1 MCQNMLMRILLCLIL
16 STQLLSLSKALGQRT
31 KPIEPER
38 NVLEGVSEEQLRN
51 EIILPRID
59 LKYRSGGYLIYDCAD
74 QHFVC
79 VDSRGFSQC
88 QLDREFSR
96 ENERLILA
104 CSPLRRFN
112 TFESCL
118 AELYKLMHQAAPKT
132 ICLNPK
138 SI

>member
-1 MCQNMLMRILLCLIL
+1 MRTFFWVFSFITLALLETGGAQLI
-16 STQLLSLSKALGQRT
+16 
-31 KPIEPER
+31 KPVAPKR

-51 EIILPRID
+51 EVLLPRID

-96 ENERLILA
+96 ESERLILA
-104 CSPLRRFN
+104 CSPLKRFN
-112 TFESCL
+112 SFELCL
-118 AELYKLMHQAAPKT
+118 DELYRLMHQARPKT

>member
-1 MCQNMLMRILLCLIL
+1 MRTFFWVFSFITLALLESGGAQLI
-16 STQLLSLSKALGQRT
+16 
-31 KPIEPER
+31 KPVAPKR

-51 EIILPRID
+51 EVLLPRID

-96 ENERLILA
+96 ESERLILA
-104 CSPLRRFN
+104 CSPLKRFN
-112 TFESCL
+112 SFELCL
-118 AELYKLMHQAAPKT
+118 DELYRLMHQARPKT

>member
-1 MCQNMLMRILLCLIL
+1 MRILSLLGALVLSGAQAQLI
-16 STQLLSLSKALGQRT
+16 
-31 KPIEPER
+31 KPVEPKR
-38 NVLEGVSEEQLRN
+38 NVLEGLTEEQLRN

-59 LKYRSGGYLIYDCAD
+59 LKYRAGGYLIYDCAD

-104 CSPLRRFN
+104 CSPLKR
-112 TFESCL
+112 FESFELCL
-118 AELYKLMHQAAPKT
+118 DELYRLMHQASAKT